1 MGVKT
6 KMHDVA
12 YKFRQVVSTPS
23 QFWDPRVYF
32 PMARTPF
39 KNITFDVRVDV
50 RDRDDEVAMQPR
62 PRPPS
67 PHPCSHSK
75 GISIR
80 VAKIAKQ
87 EHKRRL
93 YHAKKAMVYGLRV

>member
-1 MGVKT
+1 MT
-6 KMHDVA
+6 
-12 YKFRQVVSTPS
+12 
-23 QFWDPRVYF
+23 
-32 PMARTPF
+32 RTPF

-50 RDRDDEVAMQPR
+50 RNRDDEVAMQPR

-67 PHPCSHSK
+67 PHPSSHPK
-75 GISIR
+75 GLRIR

-93 YHAKKAMVYGLRV
+93 YHTKKAMVYVLLV